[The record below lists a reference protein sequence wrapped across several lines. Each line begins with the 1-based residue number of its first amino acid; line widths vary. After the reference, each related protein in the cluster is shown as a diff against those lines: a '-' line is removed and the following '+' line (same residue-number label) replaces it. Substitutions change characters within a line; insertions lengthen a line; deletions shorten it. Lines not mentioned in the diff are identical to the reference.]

1 DDSLN
6 GHRFERVDLRLAKR
20 IPLGK
25 AALELAGLL
34 QQRLDDQPLTF
45 PDNRYDS
52 RHLLY
57 FSAEVTF

>member
-1 DDSLN
+1 MDIVSN
-6 GHRFERVDLRLAKR
+6 ASTCAWPSAF
-20 IPLGK
+20 LGK
-25 AALELAGLL
+25 AALELAGML
-34 QQRLDDQPLTF
+34 QQRLDDEPLTF

>member
-1 DDSLN
+1 MDIVSN
-6 GHRFERVDLRLAKR
+6 ASTCAWPSAHS
-20 IPLGK
+20 LGK
-25 AALELAGLL
+25 AALELAGVL
-34 QQRLDDQPLTF
+34 QQRLDDEPLTF

>member
-1 DDSLN
+1 M
-6 GHRFERVDLRLAKR
+6 
-20 IPLGK
+20 
-25 AALELAGLL
+25 L
-34 QQRLDDQPLTF
+34 QQRLDDEPLTF

>member
-1 DDSLN
+1 MDIVSN
-6 GHRFERVDLRLAKR
+6 ASTCAWPSAFPWA
-20 IPLGK
+20 K
-25 AALELAGLL
+25 AALELAGVL